1 MQAENMSKYLE
12 ESVMNSASWISWN
25 LQLNIRA
32 QMGKSFKRFIFFTI
46 YRKIFKYLKIFTPV
60 SNLFEPFLT

>member
-12 ESVMNSASWISWN
+12 ESVVNSASWISWN

-32 QMGKSFKRFIFFTI
+32 PMGKVFKWFIFFTI
-46 YRKIFKYLKIFTPV
+46 YKKFQIFENFYPLSYSFDR
-60 SNLFEPFLT
+60 F

>member
-12 ESVMNSASWISWN
+12 ESVVNSTNWISWN

-32 QMGKSFKRFIFFTI
+32 QMGKSFK
-46 YRKIFKYLKIFTPV
+46 
-60 SNLFEPFLT
+60 